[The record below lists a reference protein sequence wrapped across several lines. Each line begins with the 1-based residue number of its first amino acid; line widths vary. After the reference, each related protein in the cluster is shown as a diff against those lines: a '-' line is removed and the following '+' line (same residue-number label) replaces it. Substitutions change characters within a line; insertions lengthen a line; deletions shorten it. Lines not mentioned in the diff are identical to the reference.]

1 MDMKTITETKK
12 VIVETKSGKVQG
24 YRSKNLEI
32 FKGIPYAAPPI
43 GALRFSPP
51 ASREPWKDVLDAT
64 KFGPYA
70 MQGFNALEILFGKIP
85 IQESEAD
92 CLTLNIWTPDTD
104 DAKRPVMVW
113 IHGGAFTMGSG
124 ADLIYDGSALAHR
137 GNVVVVT
144 INYRLGALGFLY
156 IPGVTANAG
165 LLDQIAALEWIKNNI
180 EAFGGDPNNIT
191 IFGESAGGMSV
202 TTLLAMPAAK
212 GLFQH
217 TISQSG
223 AIRPT
228 ILAGKNSSETLMKK
242 LRIEADDI
250 DALREVPAKKIVKIQ
265 NRITLKG
272 GAASLLA
279 FSPKI
284 DGNTLPKHPLE
295 AVRAGSAS
303 EVDLLIGSNQDE
315 MKLFSALDPS
325 MRKIDTDGLYKL
337 LKTMMGSVGLDEK
350 KVRQLIN
357 TYQETRETP
366 RDVMDAIG
374 TDFAFRVPAIRV
386 AEAHHLHQPKT
397 YNYLF
402 TWSSPMFK
410 GGLGACHAVEI
421 AFVFGTYKIPRI
433 DTFVGKGDAVKVL
446 SEKVM
451 DTWIAFARTGN
462 PNHDGIPD
470 WPPYDVEKRATMLIG
485 SEFKVVEA
493 LYENE
498 RAVWDGIF

>member
-1 MDMKTITETKK
+1 MDLKTITETKK

-24 YRSKNLEI
+24 YSSKGLEI

-43 GALRFSPP
+43 GSLRFSPP
-51 ASREPWKDVLDAT
+51 APREPWKDVLDAT

-70 MQGFNALEILFGKIP
+70 MQGFNALELLFGKLP
-85 IQESEAD
+85 YQESEAD

-113 IHGGAFTMGSG
+113 IHGGGFTFGSG
-124 ADLIYDGSALAHR
+124 ADLIYDGRTLARR

-144 INYRLGALGFLY
+144 INYRLGALGFLH

-202 TTLLAMPAAK
+202 ITLLAMPAAK

-217 TISQSG
+217 AISQSG
-223 AIRPT
+223 ATSPT
-228 ILAGKNSSETLMKK
+228 LLEGKKSSETLMKK

-250 DALREVPAKKIVKIQ
+250 DALREVPAKKIIKLQ
-265 NRITLKG
+265 NRIALKG
-272 GAASLLA
+272 GFTGLLA
-279 FSPKI
+279 FSPRI
-284 DGNTLPKHPLE
+284 DGITLSKHPFE

-303 EVDLLIGSNQDE
+303 EVDLLLGSNQDE
-315 MKLFSALDPS
+315 LKLFSALEPS
-325 MRKIDTDGLYKL
+325 LRKIDSEGLYKL
-337 LKTMMGSVGLDEK
+337 LTTMMGSLKHDEK
-350 KVRQLIN
+350 KVMELIKR
-357 TYQETRETP
+357 YQETRETP
-366 RDVMDAIG
+366 REVMDAIG
-374 TDFAFRVPAIRV
+374 TDFAFRVPITRI
-386 AEAHHLHQPKT
+386 AEAHHIHQPNT

-402 TWSSPMFK
+402 TWPSPMFK
-410 GGLGACHAVEI
+410 GRLGACHAVEI
-421 AFVFGTYKIPRI
+421 AFVFGTYKIPKI
-433 DTFVGKGDAVKVL
+433 DAFVGKGDAVKVL
-446 SEKVM
+446 SEKMM
-451 DTWIAFARTGN
+451 DAWVAFARTGN

-470 WPPYDVEKRATMLIG
+470 WPPYDVKKRATMLIG

-493 LYENE
+493 PYENE
-498 RAVWDGIF
+498 RAAWDGII